1 LKKNKIQYQVGKTNL
16 YSTLS
21 GKTVLVTGGGSGIG
35 KASALGLARQGA
47 NIAIWGRT
55 LSKLSE
61 AGEEIL
67 GFGRECKWYSV
78 DVTNIKKIPSAVDR
92 VRKDLGEIDILVNS
106 AGVNIPQNAE
116 DVTLEA
122 WTTIMDI
129 NVKGLFF
136 CCQSVGRKSMMPR
149 RKGVIINISSQ
160 AGKVALPYRAAYC
173 SSKGA
178 VDQLT
183 RVLALE
189 WAKYNIKVNA
199 VAPTFVETPFTK
211 IMFKDLKFK
220 KFVMDNIPLK
230 RLATVEEVARTVSF
244 LASEES
250 GSITGAIIPVDGGW
264 TIH

>member
-1 LKKNKIQYQVGKTNL
+1 LNFDLTGKTA
-16 YSTLS
+16 
-21 GKTVLVTGGGSGIG
+21 LVTGGGSGIG
-35 KASALGLARQGA
+35 KASAIGLAQNGA
-47 NIAIWGRT
+47 NIALWGRT
-55 LSKLSE
+55 LSKLSDV
-61 AGEEIL
+61 GEKIL
-67 GFGRECKWYSV
+67 KIGKKCKWYSV
-78 DVTNIKKIPSAVDR
+78 DVTDIKKIPSAVGK
-92 VRKDLGEIDILVNS
+92 VQNDLGEIDILVNS

-122 WTTIMDI
+122 WETIMDI

-136 CCQSVGRKSMMPR
+136 CCQFVGRQSMIPR
-149 RKGVIINISSQ
+149 KKGVIINISSQ

-211 IMFKDLKFK
+211 KMFSDPKFK

-230 RLATVEEVARTVSF
+230 RLATGEEVARTVAF
-244 LASEES
+244 LASEEF
-250 GSITGAIIPVDGGW
+250 GCITGAIIPVDGGW

>member
-1 LKKNKIQYQVGKTNL
+1 MNSV
-16 YSTLS
+16 LS
-21 GKTVLVTGGGSGIG
+21 GKTALVTGGGSGIG
-35 KASALGLARQGA
+35 KASALGLAHQGA
-47 NIAIWGRT
+47 NIVLWGRT
-55 LSKLSE
+55 LSKLSKV
-61 AGEEIL
+61 GEEIL
-67 GFGRECKWYSV
+67 KFGCKCKWYSV
-78 DVTNIKKIPSAVDR
+78 DVTHVEKIPGAVDQIQ
-92 VRKDLGEIDILVNS
+92 KDLGEIDILVNS

-122 WTTIMDI
+122 WETIMDI

-136 CCQSVGRKSMMPR
+136 CCQFVGKKSMIPR

-160 AGKVALPYRAAYC
+160 AGKVALPHRAAYC

-199 VAPTFVETPFTK
+199 IAPTFVETSFTK
-211 IMFKDLKFK
+211 KMLKDPKFK

-230 RLATVEEVARTVSF
+230 RLATGEEVARTVSF

>member
-1 LKKNKIQYQVGKTNL
+1 MNFE
-16 YSTLS
+16 LS
-21 GKTVLVTGGGSGIG
+21 GKIALVTGGGSGIG
-35 KASALGLARQGA
+35 RACAIQLALEGTDVIL
-47 NIAIWGRT
+47 WGRT
-55 LSKLSE
+55 LSKLIDV
-61 AGEEIL
+61 GKEIIKI
-67 GFGRECKWYSV
+67 GRKCKWYSI
-78 DVTNIKKIPSAVDR
+78 DVTNTEKIPKAVSKIQ
-92 VRKDLGEIDILVNS
+92 KDLGEIDILVNS
-106 AGVNIPQNAE
+106 AGANIPQNAE
-116 DVTLEA
+116 DVSLEA
-122 WTTIMDI
+122 WNTIMDI

-136 CCQSVGRKSMMPR
+136 CCQSVAKKSMMPR
-149 RKGVIINISSQ
+149 GKGIIINISSQ

-183 RVLALE
+183 RVLAYE

-211 IMFKDLKFK
+211 RMLSDPKFN

-230 RLATVEEVARTVSF
+230 RLATVEEVARTVCF
-244 LASEES
+244 LASEEA